1 MEILILLILM
11 TFNGLFVM
19 SEMAM
24 VSARKSRL
32 RQWTDESRAGAGTA
46 LALAQ
51 EPAHF
56 LSTTQMAITVITILS
71 GAFGEATLSESLE
84 RTLSQHVPL
93 QSYAHALAFWSVVIG
108 IAFCSLIIGELVP
121 KRLALINP
129 EIIASATARPMQW
142 LSKAVFPVVRLMS
155 FVTELVLSLL
165 QVRASDE
172 PPVTKEEI
180 NVLMAQGADAGVFEK
195 HQQALV
201 SRVFRLDDEVI
212 ASVMT
217 PRGDIAYFDLNDS
230 FEANRE
236 KLLRSSHSR
245 FLVCNGGLDQVL
257 GVLRAKS
264 LLDAALEGKPFDFA
278 SGAVKAL
285 YVPSSLTM
293 IELLEVFKKHRQHL
307 ALVVDEFGEVQGL
320 VTMNNVMEALVGEV
334 ATVEDES
341 QPDVV
346 QRADGSWLVDGS
358 VPIARFKEVT
368 QIEAELPGEETE
380 SYRTLGGFVMMSLA
394 RVPQV
399 GDRFIAEGV
408 SFEVVD
414 MDQNRVDKLLVT
426 RVCSGEQGEPVR

>member
-1 MEILILLILM
+1 MEILLLLVLILL
-11 TFNGLFVM
+11 NGVFVM
-19 SEMAM
+19 SEMAL

-32 RQWTDESRAGAGTA
+32 RQWSDERRAGADTA
-46 LALAQ
+46 LALAHA
-51 EPAHF
+51 PAHF
-56 LSTTQMAITVITILS
+56 LSTVQIAITVITILS
-71 GAFGEATLSESLE
+71 GAFGDATLSGSLAGA
-84 RTLSQHVPL
+84 LSQLAALRP
-93 QSYAHALAFWSVVIG
+93 YAHTLAFWIVVIG
-108 IAFCSLIIGELVP
+108 IAFCSLILGELVP

-129 EIIASATARPMQW
+129 EAVASAVARPIQW
-142 LSKAVFPVVRLMS
+142 LSKVTSPLVRLMS

-165 QVRASDE
+165 HVRASDE

-180 NVLMAQGADAGVFEK
+180 NVLMEQGADAGVFEK
-195 HQQALV
+195 HEQALV
-201 SRVFRLDDEVI
+201 SRVFRLDDETI

-236 KLLRSSHSR
+236 KLLHSSHSR

-264 LLDAALEGKPFDFA
+264 LLDAAVEGKPFDFA
-278 SGAVKAL
+278 SGAVKPL
-285 YVPSSLTM
+285 YVPASLTM

-307 ALVVDEFGEVQGL
+307 ALVIDEFGQVQGL

-341 QPDVV
+341 QPDIV

-358 VPIARFKEVT
+358 VPIARFKAVA
-368 QIEAELPGEETE
+368 QIEAELPGEDAEA
-380 SYRTLGGFVMMSLA
+380 YRTLGGFVMMALA

-399 GDRFIAEGV
+399 GDRFTAEGV

-426 RVCSGEQGEPVR
+426 RVPSGDQPAV